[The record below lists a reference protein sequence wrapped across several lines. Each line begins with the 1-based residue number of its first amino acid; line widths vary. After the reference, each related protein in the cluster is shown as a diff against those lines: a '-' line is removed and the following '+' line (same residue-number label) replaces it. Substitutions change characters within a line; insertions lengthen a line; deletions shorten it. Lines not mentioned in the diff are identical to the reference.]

1 MRTFVM
7 VVAAL
12 VLCGCAAT
20 REISIIQPEVKGPAA
35 SGEATAGAV
44 SVDITPPPG
53 MPMGGYSI
61 LANKGKGFR
70 TRLKARVVYLNDG
83 KGYSVALVQV
93 DLPAGS
99 LLLHHKVA
107 EAVSEQTGLRPGDI
121 AITASHSH
129 SAPANFFENDFYNK
143 HMTSGEWLEVSF
155 LEFAAQRISQGIL
168 EAYGS
173 RRAAKVATGRKDIY
187 GYNRNRSLDSYVLNE
202 NVGDI
207 RLDDPEAVFKAVNP
221 ALYMVRI
228 DVEDD
233 EGRYKPLAAYSSFS
247 AHATALTP
255 PVEVYNADWFAYA
268 QKDMEWTIK
277 RKYET
282 PWAVVHAMTA
292 GTQGDMAPALPDTG
306 NYIFSFPPVNWKEAK
321 KLGQGIGREA
331 ISLFEALGDKL
342 TADISLG
349 SSVRELNIREHNVVE
364 DIELC
369 KDAVVGNP
377 LVGGADERGVPWIS
391 AIPFLKGGNV
401 MSRRWWFFKDG
412 CQGNKRHLFFSFLQP
427 LIEPKDSF
435 PNTAMFQLILVND
448 TVILAVPFEVTAES
462 GRRMAARVKRE
473 FAEAG
478 DDSIRHV
485 WVAGNAN
492 GYFGYTTTPEE
503 YRRQNYEGGHTL
515 YGQYST
521 PYLTAQLGLLA
532 RDFKARGDVQ
542 ELKQEWKYAMKVNT
556 FYPEAQVSTGQRKV
570 LVQPKAVK
578 AEKYYEED
586 YIAFRWQDV
595 GASEI
600 DFHEPLS
607 RVEVKINGQWVLM
620 RANGEP
626 IDDDGYDME
635 VRYLKKLGEGMGKYE
650 VRWYNPVPGGEYR
663 FVIEPR
669 RRHSVLVSR
678 AFKYKGFA
686 DGKKKGAAVV
696 LAGGGR
702 LPDVP
707 VR

>member
-1 MRTFVM
+1 M

-12 VLCGCAAT
+12 GLCGCVAT
-20 REISIIQPEVKGPAA
+20 REIAIMQPELKSLAA
-35 SGEATAGAV
+35 SGESTAGAV

-61 LANKGKGFR
+61 LANKGRGFR

-83 KGYSVALVQV
+83 KGHSVALVQT
-93 DLPAGS
+93 DLPAAS

-107 EAVSEQTGLRPGDI
+107 ETVSEKTGLRPGDI

-143 HMTSGEWLEVSF
+143 HMTSGKWLDASF
-155 LEFAAQRISQGIL
+155 LEFAAQRIAQGIL
-168 EAYGS
+168 QAREN

-202 NVGDI
+202 NAGDI
-207 RLDDPEAVFKAVNP
+207 SLDDPEAVFKAVNP

-228 DVEDD
+228 DVQDNS
-233 EGRYKPLAAYSSFS
+233 GHYKPLAAFSSFS
-247 AHATALTP
+247 VHATALTP
-255 PVEVYNADWFAYA
+255 PVEVYNADLFAYA
-268 QKDMEWTIK
+268 QKDLEWTIK
-277 RKYET
+277 RRYDT

-292 GTQGDMAPALPDTG
+292 GTQGDMAPALPDLG
-306 NYIFSFPPVNWKEAK
+306 NNIFGFFPVNWKEAR

-331 ISLFEALGDKL
+331 INLFEALGDKL
-342 TADISLG
+342 TADISLN

-364 DIELC
+364 NIELC

-377 LVGGADERGVPWIS
+377 LVAGANERGVPWVA
-391 AIPFLKGGNV
+391 AIPFLKGGNM
-401 MSRRWWFFKDG
+401 MSRRWFFKNG

-435 PNTAMFQLILVND
+435 PNTAMFQLIRVND
-448 TVILAVPFEVTAES
+448 TVILPVPFEVTAES
-462 GRRMAARVKRE
+462 GRRMADRVKRE
-473 FAEAG
+473 FVQAG
-478 DDSIRHV
+478 DDSIQHV

-503 YRRQNYEGGHTL
+503 YSRQNYEGGHTL
-515 YGQYST
+515 YGRYST

-532 RDFKARGDVQ
+532 RDFKVKGDVQ
-542 ELKQEWKYAMKVNT
+542 ELKPDWKYAVKVNT
-556 FYPEAQVSTGQRKV
+556 FYPEAKVSTGRRKA

-578 AEKYYEED
+578 AKKYYEED
-586 YIAFRWQDV
+586 YIVFRWQDV
-595 GASEI
+595 GDSEI
-600 DFHEPLS
+600 DLHEPLS
-607 RVEVKINGQWVLM
+607 RVEVKINGQWAPM
-620 RANGEP
+620 RTNGEP

-635 VRYLKKLGEGMGKYE
+635 VRYLKKLDEGMGKYE

-663 FVIEPR
+663 FLIEPR
-669 RRHSVLVSR
+669 CRHSALASR
-678 AFKYKGFA
+678 AFIYKGFA
-686 DGKKKGAAVV
+686 DGRDTGAALV
-696 LAGGGR
+696 LTGG
-702 LPDVP
+702 
-707 VR
+707 

>member
-7 VVAAL
+7 AAAAL
-12 VLCGCAAT
+12 CMCGCVAT
-20 REISIIQPEVKGPAA
+20 QEISIEQPLVKLPAA

-70 TRLKARVVYLNDG
+70 TRLKARVLYLNDG
-83 KGYSVALVQV
+83 KGHSLALVQV
-93 DLPAGS
+93 DLLTGS
-99 LLLHHKVA
+99 LLLHHKVS
-107 EAVSEQTGLRPGDI
+107 EAVSEKTGLRPGDI

-143 HMTSGEWLEVSF
+143 HATSGEWLEADF
-155 LEFAAQRISQGIL
+155 LEFVTGRIAEGIM

-187 GYNRNRSLDSYVLNE
+187 GYNRNRSLSSYVLNE
-202 NVGDI
+202 NVKDI
-207 RLDDPEAVFKAVNP
+207 RPDDPEAVFKAVNP
-221 ALYMVRI
+221 ALYMVRV
-228 DVEDD
+228 DVRDD

-255 PVEVYNADWFAYA
+255 PVEVYNADLFAYA
-268 QKDMEWTIK
+268 QKDLERTIK
-277 RKYET
+277 RKYDT
-282 PWAVVHAMTA
+282 PWAVVHAMTNS
-292 GTQGDMAPALPDTG
+292 TQGDMAPALPDTS
-306 NYIFSFPPVNWKEAK
+306 NYIFSFPPVDWKEAR
-321 KLGQGIGREA
+321 KLGEGIGREA
-331 ISLFEALGDKL
+331 ISLFEALGEEL
-342 TADISLG
+342 TADISVG
-349 SSVRELNIREHNVVE
+349 SSVRELNIRENNVVE

-369 KDAVVGNP
+369 KDAVVGNT
-377 LVGGADERGVPWIS
+377 LVGGANERGVPWIS
-391 AIPFLKGGNV
+391 AIGFLKGGNV

-412 CQGNKRHLFFSFLQP
+412 CQGNKRHLFWLLQP

-435 PNTAMFQLILVND
+435 PNTAMFQLVRVND
-448 TVILAVPFEVTAES
+448 TVILPVPFEVTTES

-473 FAEAG
+473 FVEAG
-478 DDSIRHV
+478 DESVQHV

-503 YRRQNYEGGHTL
+503 YSRQNYEGGHTL
-515 YGQYST
+515 YGRYST

-532 RDFKARGDVQ
+532 RDFKAKGDVQ
-542 ELKQEWKYAMKVNT
+542 ELKPEWKYVVKVNT

-570 LVQPKAVK
+570 LEQPKVMK
-578 AEKYYEED
+578 AKKYYEED

-595 GASEI
+595 GPSEI
-600 DFHEPLS
+600 DLHEPLS
-607 RVEVKINGQWVLM
+607 RVEVRKNEAWLPM
-620 RANGEP
+620 LENGEP
-626 IDDDGYDME
+626 VDDDGYDME
-635 VRYLKKLGEGMGKYE
+635 VRYLKKLDEGMGKYE

-669 RRHSVLVSR
+669 CGHSALVSQ
-678 AFKYKGFA
+678 AFSCK
-686 DGKKKGAAVV
+686 
-696 LAGGGR
+696 
-702 LPDVP
+702 
-707 VR
+707 

>member
-1 MRTFVM
+1 MRMFFM
-7 VVAAL
+7 VLAAL
-12 VLCGCAAT
+12 ILCGCAAT
-20 REISIIQPEVKGPAA
+20 QEISIMQPEVKGPTTAD
-35 SGEATAGAV
+35 GPTAGAV
-44 SVDITPPPG
+44 SIDITPPPG
-53 MPMGGYSI
+53 MPMGGYSA

-83 KGYSVALVQV
+83 KGHSVALVQT
-93 DLPAGS
+93 DLTAGS

-107 EAVSEQTGLRPGDI
+107 EAVSEKTGLRPGDI

-143 HMTSGEWLEVSF
+143 HMTSGKWLEMNF
-155 LEFAAQRISQGIL
+155 LEFTTQRIAQGIL
-168 EAYGS
+168 EAHKN
-173 RRAAKVATGRKDIY
+173 RRPARIATGRKDIY
-187 GYNRNRSLDSYVLNE
+187 GYNRNRSLDSYVLNK
-202 NVGDI
+202 NAKDI
-207 RLDDPEAVFKAVNP
+207 KLDDPEAVFKAVNP

-228 DVEDD
+228 DVQDNS
-233 EGRYKPLAAYSSFS
+233 GHYKPLAAFSSFS
-247 AHATALTP
+247 VHATALTP
-255 PVEVYNADWFAYA
+255 PVEVYNADLFAYA
-268 QKDMEWTIK
+268 QKDLEWTIK
-277 RKYET
+277 RKYNT

-292 GTQGDMAPALPDTG
+292 GTQGDMAAAVPNFG
-306 NYIFSFPPVNWKEAK
+306 KYIFGYLPVNWREAR
-321 KLGQGIGREA
+321 KLGQGIGLEA
-331 ISLFEALGDKL
+331 INLFETLGYKL

-349 SSVRELNIREHNVVE
+349 SAVRELNIREHNIAE
-364 DIELC
+364 NIELC
-369 KDAVVGNP
+369 KDAVVGIP
-377 LVGGADERGVPWIS
+377 LVGGANDRGMPWIA
-391 AIPFLKGGNV
+391 AIPFFKGGNV
-401 MSRRWWFFKDG
+401 MSRRWFFKNG

-435 PNTAMFQLILVND
+435 PNTVMFQLIRVND
-448 TVILAVPFEVTAES
+448 TVILPVPFEVTTES

-473 FAEAG
+473 FVEAG
-478 DDSIRHV
+478 DDSIKHV

-503 YRRQNYEGGHTL
+503 YSRQNYEGGHTL

-532 RDFKARGDVQ
+532 HDFKDRGEVQ
-542 ELKQEWKYAMKVNT
+542 ELNPEWKYVMKVNT
-556 FYPEAQVSTGQRKV
+556 FYPETQVSNGQREV
-570 LVQPKAVK
+570 LEQPKAVK
-578 AEKYYEED
+578 AKKNYEED
-586 YIAFRWQDV
+586 YIAFRWQDI

-650 VRWYNPVPGGEYR
+650 VRWYNPVTGGEYR

-669 RRHSVLVSR
+669 CKHSALVSR
-678 AFKYKGFA
+678 AFIYKRFA
-686 DGKKKGAAVV
+686 DGQDTGAALV
-696 LAGGGR
+696 LTG
-702 LPDVP
+702 DE
-707 VR
+707 

>member
-1 MRTFVM
+1 M
-7 VVAAL
+7 
-12 VLCGCAAT
+12 
-20 REISIIQPEVKGPAA
+20 
-35 SGEATAGAV
+35 
-44 SVDITPPPG
+44 
-53 MPMGGYSI
+53 
-61 LANKGKGFR
+61 
-70 TRLKARVVYLNDG
+70 
-83 KGYSVALVQV
+83 ALVQV
-93 DLPAGS
+93 DLTAGS

-107 EAVSEQTGLRPGDI
+107 EAVSEKTGLRPGDI
-121 AITASHSH
+121 AITGSHSH

-143 HMTSGEWLEVSF
+143 HMTSGKWLETSF
-155 LEFAAQRISQGIL
+155 LEFVTGRIAHGIL

-202 NVGDI
+202 NIDI
-207 RLDDPEAVFKAVNP
+207 QMDDPDAVFKAVNP

-255 PVEVYNADWFAYA
+255 PVEVYNAEWFAYA
-268 QKDMEWTIK
+268 QKDLEWTI
-277 RKYET
+277 RRRYET

-306 NYIFSFPPVNWKEAK
+306 NYIFSFPPVDWKEAR

-331 ISLFEALGDKL
+331 ISLFEALGEEL
-342 TADISLG
+342 TVDISVG

-364 DIELC
+364 NIELC

-377 LVGGADERGVPWIS
+377 LVGGADERGVPWMS
-391 AIPFLKGGNV
+391 AVPFLKGGNV
-401 MSRRWWFFKDG
+401 MSRRWFFKNG
-412 CQGNKRHLFFSFLQP
+412 CQGNKRHLFSFLQP

-435 PNTAMFQLILVND
+435 PNTAMFQLIRVND
-448 TVILAVPFEVTAES
+448 TVILPVPFEVTTES

-473 FAEAG
+473 YVEAG
-478 DDSIRHV
+478 DESIRHV

-503 YRRQNYEGGHTL
+503 YSRQNYEGGHTL
-515 YGQYST
+515 YGRHTT

-532 RDFKARGDVQ
+532 RDFKAKGDVQ
-542 ELKQEWKYAMKVNT
+542 ELKPDWKYAVKVNR
-556 FYPEAQVSTGQRKV
+556 FYPKAQVSTGQRKV

-578 AEKYYEED
+578 AGKCYEED

-600 DFHEPLS
+600 DLHEPLS
-607 RVEVKINGQWVLM
+607 RVEVKINGQWVPM
-620 RANGEP
+620 FVDRKP

-635 VRYLKKLGEGMGKYE
+635 VRYLKKLNEGMGKYE
-650 VRWYNPVPGGEYR
+650 VRWYNPVPGGKYR

-669 RRHSVLVSR
+669 CRHSALVSR

-696 LAGGGR
+696 LASDGIP
-702 LPDVP
+702 PDVP

>member
-1 MRTFVM
+1 MM
-7 VVAAL
+7 LAAM
-12 VLCGCAAT
+12 VLCGCAAI
-20 REISIIQPEVKGPAA
+20 REISIVQPVVKGPMA
-35 SGEATAGAV
+35 SGGPTAGAV

-70 TRLKARVVYLNDG
+70 TRLKARVVYVNDG
-83 KGYSVALVQV
+83 KGHSVALVQV

-107 EAVSEQTGLRPGDI
+107 ERVSEKTGLRPGDI
-121 AITASHSH
+121 TITGSHSH

-143 HMTSGEWLEVSF
+143 HMTSGQWLEVNF
-155 LEFAAQRISQGIL
+155 LEFVTQRIGQGIL
-168 EAYGS
+168 EAYES
-173 RRAAKVATGRKDIY
+173 RRAAKIATGRKDIY

-202 NVGDI
+202 NIDI
-207 RLDDPEAVFKAVNP
+207 QMDDPEAVFKAVNP
-221 ALYMVRI
+221 ALYMVRV
-228 DVEDD
+228 DVKDD
-233 EGRYKPLAAYSSFS
+233 NGHYKPLAAYSSFS

-268 QKDMEWTIK
+268 QKDLEWTIK
-277 RKYET
+277 SKYET

-292 GTQGDMAPALPDTG
+292 GTQGDMAPALPDTSD
-306 NYIFSFPPVNWKEAK
+306 YIFSFPPVDWKEAR
-321 KLGQGIGREA
+321 KLGQGIGGEA
-331 ISLFEALGDKL
+331 IKLFEALGEEL
-342 TADISLG
+342 TADISLD
-349 SSVRELNIREHNVVE
+349 SSVRELNIREHNIVE
-364 DIELC
+364 NVKLC
-369 KDAVVGNP
+369 KDAVVGNT

-401 MSRRWWFFKDG
+401 MSRRWFFKDG
-412 CQGNKRHLFFSFLQP
+412 CQGNKRHLFFSFIQP
-427 LIEPKDSF
+427 LLEPKDSF
-435 PNTAMFQLILVND
+435 PNTAMFQLIRVND
-448 TVILAVPFEVTAES
+448 TVILPVPFEVTAES
-462 GRRMAARVKRE
+462 GRRMSARVKRE
-473 FAEAG
+473 FVEAG
-478 DDSIRHV
+478 DESIRHV
-485 WVAGNAN
+485 WAVSNAN

-503 YRRQNYEGGHTL
+503 YSRQNYEGGHTL
-515 YGQYST
+515 YGRHTS

-532 RDFKARGDVQ
+532 RDFKAKGEVQ
-542 ELKQEWKYAMKVNT
+542 ELKPDWKYAVKVNT

-578 AEKYYEED
+578 AKKYYEED

-600 DFHEPLS
+600 DLHEPLS
-607 RVEVKINGQWVLM
+607 RVEVKK
-620 RANGEP
+620 NGEWVPMFVDGKP

-635 VRYLKKLGEGMGKYE
+635 VRYLKKLDEGMGKYE

-663 FVIEPR
+663 FLIEPR
-669 RRHSVLVSR
+669 CKHSALVSR

-696 LAGGGR
+696 FAGGGK
-702 LPDVP
+702 LHEVP

>member
-1 MRTFVM
+1 MM
-7 VVAAL
+7 LAAL
-12 VLCGCAAT
+12 GLCGCAAV
-20 REISIIQPEVKGPAA
+20 REISIVQPDVKGPAA
-35 SGEATAGAV
+35 SGGPTAGAV

-53 MPMGGYSI
+53 MPMGGYSM

-83 KGYSVALVQV
+83 KGHSVALVQV

-99 LLLHHKVA
+99 LLLHHKVT
-107 EAVSEQTGLRPGDI
+107 EAVSEKTGLRPGDI
-121 AITASHSH
+121 AIMGSHSH

-143 HMTSGEWLEVSF
+143 HMTSGQWLEVSF
-155 LEFAAQRISQGIL
+155 LEFVAQRIAEGIL
-168 EAYGS
+168 EAHSS

-202 NVGDI
+202 NVEDI

-221 ALYMVRI
+221 ALCMVRV

-233 EGRYKPLAAYSSFS
+233 GGRYKPLAAFSSFS

-268 QKDMEWTIK
+268 QKDLEWTIR

-282 PWAVVHAMTA
+282 PWAVVHALTA

-306 NYIFSFPPVNWKEAK
+306 NYIFSFPPVDWKEAR
-321 KLGQGIGREA
+321 KLGEGIGREA

-342 TADISLG
+342 TAEISLG

-364 DIELC
+364 NVELC
-369 KDAVVGNP
+369 KDAVVGNT

-412 CQGNKRHLFFSFLQP
+412 CQGNKRHLFWILQP

-448 TVILAVPFEVTAES
+448 TVILPVPFEVTTES

-473 FAEAG
+473 FADAD

-503 YRRQNYEGGHTL
+503 YSRQNYEGGHTL
-515 YGQYST
+515 YGRYTT
-521 PYLTAQLGLLA
+521 PYLTAQLGLLT
-532 RDFKARGDVQ
+532 RDFKVRGDVQ
-542 ELKQEWKYAMKVNT
+542 ELKPGWKYAVKVNR
-556 FYPEAQVSTGQRKV
+556 FYPEAQVSTGRRKV
-570 LVQPKAVK
+570 LMQPKAVK

-586 YIAFRWQDV
+586 YVAFRWQDV

-607 RVEVKINGQWVLM
+607 RLEVKINEQWVLM

-663 FVIEPR
+663 FLIELR
-669 RRHSVLVSR
+669 CKHSALVSR
-678 AFKYKGFA
+678 AFMYKGFA
-686 DGKKKGAAVV
+686 DGQEEGAVVV
-696 LAGGGR
+696 LASG
-702 LPDVP
+702 
-707 VR
+707 VRPPEVAAR

>member
-1 MRTFVM
+1 MRMFFM
-7 VVAAL
+7 VLAAL
-12 VLCGCAAT
+12 VLCGCVAT
-20 REISIIQPEVKGPAA
+20 QEISIMQPEVKELMTADGP
-35 SGEATAGAV
+35 TAGAV

-83 KGYSVALVQV
+83 KGHSVALVQT
-93 DLPAGS
+93 DLTAGS

-107 EAVSEQTGLRPGDI
+107 EAVSEKTGLRPGDI

-143 HMTSGEWLEVSF
+143 HMTSGKWLEVSF
-155 LEFAAQRISQGIL
+155 LDFAAQRIAQGIL
-168 EAYGS
+168 EAHES
-173 RRAAKVATGRKDIY
+173 RRAAKVATGCKDIY

-207 RLDDPEAVFKAVNP
+207 RMDDPEAVYKAVNP
-221 ALYMVRI
+221 ALCMVRI
-228 DVEDD
+228 DVQDN
-233 EGRYKPLAAYSSFS
+233 GGCYKPLAAFSSFS
-247 AHATALTP
+247 VHATALTP
-255 PVEVYNADWFAYA
+255 PVEVYNADLFAYA
-268 QKDMEWTIK
+268 QKDLEWTIK
-277 RKYET
+277 RKYDT
-282 PWAVVHAMTA
+282 PWAIVHALTN
-292 GTQGDMAPALPDTG
+292 GTQGDMAPALPKLG
-306 NYIFSFPPVNWKEAK
+306 SNIFSFSPVNWKEAR

-331 ISLFEALGDKL
+331 ISLFDALGDKL

-364 DIELC
+364 DISLC

-377 LVGGADERGVPWIS
+377 LVGGANEPVGPWIL

-401 MSRRWWFFKDG
+401 MSRRWFFKDG

-435 PNTAMFQLILVND
+435 PNTAMFQLIHVND
-448 TVILAVPFEVTAES
+448 TVILPVPFEVTAES
-462 GRRMAARVKRE
+462 GRRMVARVKRE
-473 FAEAG
+473 FVEAG
-478 DDSIRHV
+478 DDSIQHV
-485 WVAGNAN
+485 WVASNSN

-503 YRRQNYEGGHTL
+503 YSRQNYEGGHTL
-515 YGQYST
+515 YGRYTT

-532 RDFKARGDVQ
+532 RDFKVRGEVQ
-542 ELKQEWKYAMKVNT
+542 ELKPEWKYEIKANT
-556 FYPEAQVSTGQRKV
+556 FYPEAQVSTGQRHA
-570 LVQPKAVK
+570 LAQPQVVK
-578 AEKYYEED
+578 AKKYYEED
-586 YIAFRWQDV
+586 YVVFRWQDV
-595 GASEI
+595 GPGEI

-607 RVEVKINGQWVLM
+607 RLEVKIDEHWVPMLEN
-620 RANGEP
+620 AEP

-635 VRYLKKLGEGMGKYE
+635 VRYLKKLDEGMGRYE

-669 RRHSVLVSR
+669 CKHAALVSR
-678 AFKYKGFA
+678 AFIYKGFT
-686 DGKKKGAAVV
+686 DGNTAGAVEIEN
-696 LAGGGR
+696 
-702 LPDVP
+702 
-707 VR
+707 

>member
-1 MRTFVM
+1 MRMLVM
-7 VVAAL
+7 VV
-12 VLCGCAAT
+12 VVFSLCGCAAV
-20 REISIIQPEVKGPAA
+20 REFSILQPDVQGPAA
-35 SGEATAGAV
+35 IGGPTAGAV

-83 KGYSVALVQV
+83 KGHSVALVQV

-107 EAVSEQTGLRPGDI
+107 EAVSEKTGLRPGDI
-121 AITASHSH
+121 AIMGSHSH
-129 SAPANFFENDFYNK
+129 SAPANLFENDFYNK
-143 HMTSGEWLEVSF
+143 HMTSGQWLEVNF
-155 LEFAAQRISQGIL
+155 LEFVTHRISEGIL

-221 ALYMVRI
+221 ALYMVRV

-233 EGRYKPLAAYSSFS
+233 GGRYTPLAAYSSFS

-268 QKDMEWTIK
+268 QKDLEWTIK
-277 RKYET
+277 RKYKT
-282 PWAVVHAMTA
+282 PWAIVHAMTA
-292 GTQGDMAPALPDTG
+292 GTQGDMAPALSDTSS
-306 NYIFSFPPVNWKEAK
+306 YIFSFPPVDWKETRK
-321 KLGQGIGREA
+321 VGEGVGREA
-331 ISLFEALGDKL
+331 ISLFEALGEKL
-342 TADISLG
+342 TADISVG
-349 SSVRELNIREHNVVE
+349 SSVREINIREQNVVE
-364 DIELC
+364 NVELC
-369 KDAVVGNP
+369 KDAVVGNT
-377 LVGGADERGVPWIS
+377 LVGGAGERGVPWIS
-391 AIPFLKGGNV
+391 AVPFFKGGNV
-401 MSRRWWFFKDG
+401 MSRRWFFKDG
-412 CQGNKRHLFFSFLQP
+412 CQGNKRHLFWFLQP
-427 LIEPKDSF
+427 LIEPKESF
-435 PNTAMFQLILVND
+435 PNTAMFQLIRVND
-448 TVILAVPFEVTAES
+448 TVILPVPFEVTTES
-462 GRRMAARVKRE
+462 GRRMSARVKRE
-473 FAEAG
+473 FADAG
-478 DDSIRHV
+478 DESIRHV

-503 YRRQNYEGGHTL
+503 YSRQNYEGGHTL
-515 YGQYST
+515 YGRYST

-532 RDFKARGDVQ
+532 RDFKVRGDVQ
-542 ELKQEWKYAMKVNT
+542 ELKPDWKYAVKVNT
-556 FYPEAQVSTGQRKV
+556 FYPEAEVSTGQRKV

-578 AEKYYEED
+578 AKKYYEED
-586 YIAFRWQDV
+586 YVVFRWQDV
-595 GASEI
+595 GPSEI

-607 RVEVKINGQWVLM
+607 RVEVQINGQWALM
-620 RANGEP
+620 RANGGP

-663 FVIEPR
+663 FLIEPR
-669 RRHSVLVSR
+669 CRHSALVSR
-678 AFKYKGFA
+678 AFMYK
-686 DGKKKGAAVV
+686 
-696 LAGGGR
+696 GGGR
-702 LPDVP
+702 EPEVP

>member
-1 MRTFVM
+1 MRMLFM
-7 VVAAL
+7 VAAVV
-12 VLCGCAAT
+12 VLCGCASIQ
-20 REISIIQPEVKGPAA
+20 EISIMQPVVKGPAA
-35 SGEATAGAV
+35 SGGATAGAV

-83 KGYSVALVQV
+83 KGHSVVLVEV

-107 EAVSEQTGLRPGDI
+107 ERVSEKTGLRPGDI
-121 AITASHSH
+121 AITGSHSH

-143 HMTSGEWLEVSF
+143 HMTSGKWLEVNF
-155 LEFAAQRISQGIL
+155 LEFVTGRIAQGIMD
-168 EAYGS
+168 AYEG

-187 GYNRNRSLDSYVLNE
+187 GYNRNRSLDSYVLNK
-202 NVGDI
+202 NVDI
-207 RLDDPEAVFKAVNP
+207 QMDDPDAVFKAVNP

-228 DVEDD
+228 DVED
-233 EGRYKPLAAYSSFS
+233 EGGHYKPLAAYSSFS

-268 QKDMEWTIK
+268 QKDLEWTIK
-277 RKYET
+277 RRYET

-292 GTQGDMAPALPDTG
+292 GTQGDMAPALPDTS
-306 NYIFSFPPVNWKEAK
+306 NYIFSFPPVDWKEAR
-321 KLGQGIGREA
+321 KLGEGIGREA
-331 ISLFEALGDKL
+331 ISLFEALGEEL
-342 TADISLG
+342 TADISVG
-349 SSVRELNIREHNVVE
+349 SSVREINIREQNILENV
-364 DIELC
+364 ELC
-369 KDAVVGNP
+369 KDAVVGNT
-377 LVGGADERGVPWIS
+377 LVGGANERGVPWVS

-401 MSRRWWFFKDG
+401 MSRRWFFKDG
-412 CQGNKRHLFFSFLQP
+412 CQGNKRHLFTPFIQP

-435 PNTAMFQLILVND
+435 PNTAMFQLIRVND
-448 TVILAVPFEVTAES
+448 TVILPVPFEVTTES

-473 FAEAG
+473 FTEAG
-478 DDSIRHV
+478 DENIRHV

-503 YRRQNYEGGHTL
+503 YSRQNYEGGHTL
-515 YGQYST
+515 YGRYST

-532 RDFKARGDVQ
+532 RDFKAKGEVQ
-542 ELKQEWKYAMKVNT
+542 ELKPEWKYAVKVNT

-570 LVQPKAVK
+570 LVQPEAVR
-578 AEKYYEED
+578 AEKCHEED
-586 YIAFRWQDV
+586 YITFRWQDV
-595 GASEI
+595 GPSEI
-600 DFHEPLS
+600 DLHEPLG
-607 RVEVKINGQWVLM
+607 RVEVKT
-620 RANGEP
+620 NGEWVPMFVDGKP

-669 RRHSVLVSR
+669 RRHSALVSR
-678 AFKYKGFA
+678 SFTYKGFA
-686 DGKKKGAAVV
+686 GIRDERSAVV
-696 LAGGGR
+696 FADGGR
-702 LPDVP
+702 VPDVP